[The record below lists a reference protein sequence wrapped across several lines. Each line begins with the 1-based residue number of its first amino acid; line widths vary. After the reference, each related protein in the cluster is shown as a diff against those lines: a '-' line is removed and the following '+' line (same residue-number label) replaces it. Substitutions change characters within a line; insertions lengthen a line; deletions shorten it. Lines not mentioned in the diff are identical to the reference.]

1 MDVLSGTSYE
11 TVKVRYSGTIC
22 FLQLNRPDAGNA
34 INRELVREC
43 AHAVREAHERATVL
57 VLEGLPEV
65 FCVGA
70 DFAELAA
77 DPGGDPQDESHA
89 AVLYDLW
96 LALAT
101 GPFVSVAHVR
111 GKVNAGGV
119 GFVAACDV
127 VVADDKAVFS
137 LSELLFGVM
146 PACVL
151 PFLIRR
157 IGVAKANHLTVLTQP
172 VTAAQAVS
180 WGLVDAC
187 DENSA
192 NLLRRQLLRLRY
204 LPKSG
209 VTRYKN
215 YLGRLDD
222 SLVSAKATAVAA
234 NHEVFSDP
242 ANLAGIERY
251 VRTGRFPWEEGE

>member
-1 MDVLSGTSYE
+1 VDVLSGTSYE
-11 TVKVRYSGTIC
+11 TVKVRWIDGIC
-22 FLQLNRPDAGNA
+22 FLQIHRPDAGNT
-34 INRELVREC
+34 INRRLVQEC
-43 AHAVREAHERATVL
+43 AAVVREAHDRATIL
-57 VLEGLPEV
+57 VLEGLPEL
-65 FCVGA
+65 FCLGA
-70 DFAELAA
+70 DFGELVA
-77 DPGGDPQDESHA
+77 DPGGDPYDHGHA
-89 AVLYDLW
+89 AALYDLW

-127 VVADDKAVFS
+127 VVCDDRAVFS
-137 LSELLFGVM
+137 LSELLFGVL

-157 IGVAKANHLTVLTQP
+157 IGVAKANRLTVLTQP
-172 VTAAQAVS
+172 IAAEQALA

-187 DENSA
+187 DANST

-204 LPKSG
+204 LPKTG
-209 VTRYKN
+209 VARYKA

-222 SLVSAKATAVAA
+222 SLVSARAQAIAA
-234 NHEVFSDP
+234 NHEAFSDP

-251 VRTGRFPWEEGE
+251 VRTGHFPWEEE